1 MQNTQ
6 HEELRSFEAFLTYC
20 FTKGMALPAPA
31 PLQLDV
37 ARWLEK
43 PVLAADGK
51 YRLQVQAMRG
61 LGKSVIS
68 AAYAL
73 HILYWNPDAKILV
86 VSGTNDLATTFVELC
101 RKMMA
106 TAPLLQH
113 MAPRKAMQGS
123 PTGKDQVD
131 ARNELDCG
139 HLVAPSRDVSL
150 KAASIGGN
158 LTGLHP
164 DYIIAD
170 DIELEKNSET
180 VGKRQKLVKSVA
192 EFEAMIKKGG
202 TLVFLGTPHSSDD
215 SIYYRLEKAAPI
227 RRWPAE
233 YPDPDDATSAKNVSP
248 WLVSKAEADPDL
260 IGHATCPELADDAA
274 LEIKRATAGFEG
286 WYELQYLLN
295 PALLDE
301 QRYPLRGRDLTV
313 MSCHPK
319 HAPSVVHWSDL
330 EKWDDFHYE
339 GIGDDCL
346 VKPGYVADDHL
357 EYDQILMAI
366 DPSGTGNDET
376 AYVIAA
382 VCNGKFYIL
391 DCNGF
396 RGGSSPD
403 VLTKLA
409 KVAKHWEIKQ
419 VVIES
424 NFGDGLFTRILHPY
438 MMEINGST
446 ELKEV
451 RVQGQK
457 EARIIETIRP
467 LVFNHQVVFNRS
479 VAKDKETMHQYTHIT
494 SARGSLKHDD
504 RIDCIALALG
514 ALAHWAGVDPATNVE
529 KARAKALKAEADAW
543 AQDPRK
549 VLDFMPWMSDSV
561 EHTSTSRKRNTR
573 NQRPNSGWRWGNNR
587 RS

>member
-20 FTKGMALPAPA
+20 FTKGMGLPVPA

-106 TAPLLQH
+106 TAPLLHH

-170 DIELEKNSET
+170 DIELEKNSDT
-180 VGKRQKLVKSVA
+180 VGKREKLVKSVA

-233 YPDPDDATSAKNVSP
+233 YPDPDDLTAAANVSP
-248 WLVSKAEADPDL
+248 WLIGKVQKDIEL

-274 LEIKRATAGFEG
+274 LEIKRVTAGFEG

-301 QRYPLRGRDLTV
+301 QRYPLRARDLII
-313 MSCHPK
+313 MSCEPK
-319 HAPSVVHWSDL
+319 QAPALIHWSTA
-330 EKWDDFHYE
+330 ETWDKISFD
-339 GIGDDCL
+339 GIGDDAL
-346 VKPGYVADDHL
+346 HKPGYVSDDRVP
-357 EYDQILMAI
+357 YDQMLMSI
-366 DPSGTGNDET
+366 DPSGSGQDET
-376 AYVIAA
+376 AYCIAA
-382 VCNGKFYIL
+382 VANGKFFIL
-391 DCNGF
+391 ETGGYK
-396 RGGSSPD
+396 GGSSPD
-403 VLTKLA
+403 VLAMLA
-409 KVAKHWEIKQ
+409 KKAAKWGIKQ
-419 VVIES
+419 VLIES
-424 NFGDGLFTRILHPY
+424 NFGDGLFTRVLHPY
-438 MMEINGST
+438 IAEINGPT
-446 ELKEV
+446 EVKEI
-451 RVQGQK
+451 RVAGQK
-457 EARIIETIRP
+457 ESRIIETIRP
-467 LVFNHQVVFNRS
+467 LVFNHQVVFDRS
-479 VAKDKETMHQYTHIT
+479 VAKDKDVMHQYTHIT

-504 RIDCIALALG
+504 RIDAIALALG
-514 ALAHWAGVDPATNVE
+514 ALAHWAGVDPEKNVE
-529 KARAKALKAEADAW
+529 KAKAKARKAEQDAW
-543 AQDPRK
+543 MNDPRK
-549 VLDFMPWMSDSV
+549 ILEGMSWMSDSV
-561 EHTSTSRKRNTR
+561 EHTSTSRKGLTR
-573 NQRPNSGWRWGNNR
+573 NQRPNSGWGWGGNR
-587 RS
+587 R